1 VRLSKNGDAPADA
14 VDADVTSPAG
24 RQIQRRHAG
33 ARILLVED
41 EPINREVA
49 LFMLEDVHIVVDLAE
64 DGLQALQMARETPYA
79 LILMDMQMPRMNGIE
94 SARRIRADSLNRD
107 SPIIAMTANAFA
119 EDRKACLEAGMNDF
133 LSKPVEPERLL
144 ETILKWLSR
153 I

>member
-1 VRLSKNGDAPADA
+1 
-14 VDADVTSPAG
+14 
-24 RQIQRRHAG
+24 
-33 ARILLVED
+33 
-41 EPINREVA
+41 
-49 LFMLEDVHIVVDLAE
+49 VVDLAE

-133 LSKPVEPERLL
+133 LSKPVEPEVVF
-144 ETILKWLSR
+144 ETLLKWLAR
-153 I
+153 PRG